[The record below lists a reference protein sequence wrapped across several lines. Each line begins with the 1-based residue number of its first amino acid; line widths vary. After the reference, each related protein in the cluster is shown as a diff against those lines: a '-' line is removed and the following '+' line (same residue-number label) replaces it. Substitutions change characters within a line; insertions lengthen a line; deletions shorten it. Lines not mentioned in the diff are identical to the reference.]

1 MDNLERE
8 IKEIESEEYF
18 CKMCDTS
25 ITKWQH
31 EYNDDI
37 CILCQEQLDEEIE
50 KEWEEQ
56 NELQ

>member
-18 CKMCDTS
+18 CKMCNTP

-37 CILCQEQLDEEIE
+37 CIFCQEQLDEEIE